1 MGREDSFRD
10 DPNRHGP
17 ACEEG
22 GDSRLGRG
30 GGGDGIRG
38 GVEAMELYLV
48 RHARAFERDAAA
60 WPDDSKRPL
69 THGGRVR
76 FMRLARHLRR
86 VMPPVDLL
94 ESSRFTRAWQ
104 TALLLQAGAD
114 WPGPTRFEALE
125 GEGTEVFESMR
136 RALAVMQG
144 IDRVA
149 WVGHEPQLG
158 RFASFLLTGDPDR
171 VAVDFRK
178 GAVMQLLLDRH
189 ARAPARLGWML
200 TPRLAKRRKS

>member
-1 MGREDSFRD
+1 
-10 DPNRHGP
+10 
-17 ACEEG
+17 
-22 GDSRLGRG
+22 
-30 GGGDGIRG
+30 
-38 GVEAMELYLV
+38 MELYLI

-104 TALLLQAGAD
+104 TAMLLQTGAD
-114 WPGPTRFEALE
+114 WPSPSRFESLE
-125 GEGTEVFESMR
+125 VEGIEVFESMR
-136 RALAVMQG
+136 RALGLMQG
-144 IDRVA
+144 IERVA

-171 VAVDFRK
+171 VAIEFRK
-178 GAVMQLLLDRH
+178 GAVLQLLIQRH
-189 ARAPARLGWML
+189 ATVPARLGWML
-200 TPRLAKRRKS
+200 TPRLAKRRRT